1 MQMKSQWVQ
10 SIKILGKGLVDFV
23 SLTEVGVDIVDVG
36 VLVGVLLG
44 MDVGEL
50 VGVEVGVYDSRKRQ
64 NKSKI
69 LIQGLKLVI

>member
-1 MQMKSQWVQ
+1 M
-10 SIKILGKGLVDFV
+10 
-23 SLTEVGVDIVDVG
+23 DIVDVG